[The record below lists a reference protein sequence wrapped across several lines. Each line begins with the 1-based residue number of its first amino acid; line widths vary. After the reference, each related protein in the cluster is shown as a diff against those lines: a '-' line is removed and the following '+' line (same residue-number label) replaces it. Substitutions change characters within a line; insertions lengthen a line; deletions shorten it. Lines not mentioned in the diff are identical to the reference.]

1 MNRDPFEPPGTGL
14 ATSWAAILDEA
25 RARARPVTLR
35 LANGDR
41 LTGRVTRRGES
52 VATLEAV
59 ESGTTYE
66 HNVAVSAIVAITFVP
81 DDDDS
86 RAL

>member
-14 ATSWAAILDEA
+14 ATSWAALLDEA
-25 RARARPVTLR
+25 RGLAGPVTLR

-52 VATLEAV
+52 VAVLETT

-66 HNVAVSAIVAITFVP
+66 HNVAISAIVAITFAP
-81 DDDDS
+81 GDDQ
-86 RAL
+86 REP

>member
-1 MNRDPFEPPGTGL
+1 MNRDPFEPPGAGL

-25 RARARPVTLR
+25 RGRTRPVTLR

-41 LTGRVTRRGES
+41 LSGRVTRRGES
-52 VATLEAV
+52 VATLETT

-66 HNVAVSAIVAITFVP
+66 HNVAIAAIVAITFAP
-81 DDDDS
+81 EDDDPQ
-86 RAL
+86 AL